1 MQVLIT
7 CLLSGFVFSQSSK
20 ISITELP
27 DWIQPVQFE
36 NADEA
41 LEKRVVFYICW
52 STTKIIFRSKN
63 LFATAPTRYSPAREF
78 RMPATL
84 Q

>member
-1 MQVLIT
+1 MTSKKLMQVLIT

-41 LEKRVVFYICW
+41 LEKK
-52 STTKIIFRSKN
+52 SG
-63 LFATAPTRYSPAREF
+63 
-78 RMPATL
+78 
-84 Q
+84 